1 MDPLDQRTALA
12 KPAPLSVAD
21 RERITGTRNIL
32 ALEARDANE
41 RASTSTGSP
50 GDLALALRC
59 IEAARTLDELLARR
73 GAR

>member
-1 MDPLDQRTALA
+1 MDPLDQRIAGA
-12 KPAPLSVAD
+12 APAPLSATD
-21 RERITGTRNIL
+21 RDRIAGTRNIL

-41 RASTSTGSP
+41 RAGSSMGGP